1 MVVVVVVVVVVV
13 YNLVA
18 MLLLISMFSP
28 LLHLPDLGLRAVVG
42 MMDICTKL
50 ILLLMGR
57 TAMSMALRNLNLM
70 RALPKETKK
79 LIRRYGSR
87 SPRSAAR
94 ITNASI
100 PLLTLTRHLRFPL
113 LPLRPL
119 LLVTLIPTP
128 TLPITARTRA
138 RRSPK

>member
-1 MVVVVVVVVVVV
+1 MVVVVVVVVV

-28 LLHLPDLGLRAVVG
+28 LLHLPDLGLGAVVE

-79 LIRRYGSR
+79 LTRRNGPR

-94 ITNASI
+94 IANATF
-100 PLLTLTRHLRFPL
+100 LL
-113 LPLRPL
+113 
-119 LLVTLIPTP
+119 
-128 TLPITARTRA
+128 
-138 RRSPK
+138 